1 MSKSQLHYSITNKN
15 IEEKENTTDENKQFN
30 NYIKLFKTQ
39 LSQKF
44 VSPYSGVPVETFPL
58 NHKTSC
64 YVSVWTMGV

>member
-1 MSKSQLHYSITNKN
+1 MKK
-15 IEEKENTTDENKQFN
+15 KETTTDENEQFN